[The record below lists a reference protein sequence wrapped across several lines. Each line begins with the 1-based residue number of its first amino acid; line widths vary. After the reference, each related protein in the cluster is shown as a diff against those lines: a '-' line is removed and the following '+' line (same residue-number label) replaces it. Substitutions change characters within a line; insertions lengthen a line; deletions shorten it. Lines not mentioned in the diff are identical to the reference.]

1 MSSSVVK
8 RPSDKNSGVKCG
20 PSNLWLIVEIS
31 AAHLPMLWDHTE
43 PFDAG
48 VLQGYIGIEST
59 SYGAMDDR
67 LLLLGE

>member
-1 MSSSVVK
+1 MFWSIMTLVDNRDLK
-8 RPSDKNSGVKCG
+8 R
-20 PSNLWLIVEIS
+20 
-31 AAHLPMLWDHTE
+31 AHLPMLWDHTE

-59 SYGAMDDR
+59 SYGAMDDP